1 VRDEFISGLLE
12 IARRDRNVLLL
23 TADLGFGVLDEYRRE
38 LPDQFI
44 NVGIAEQN
52 MIGIA
57 TGLAM
62 EGNIVYC
69 YSIGNFPTLRCL
81 EQIRNDA
88 AYHQANVKIV
98 SIGGGF
104 SYGQLGM
111 SHHATEDLA
120 IMRALPE
127 VKVVVPGTRNEA
139 KAAANYLYQTPGVQ
153 YLRLDKSYATDQVE
167 PHEID
172 LSEWNVLRKAQ
183 EVTIISTGGVLEEV
197 IEAADMLSQR
207 GVEVGM
213 ISARNLTPHDFKSI
227 LEMFAGSKLLIS
239 VEEHVRSGGLGGLV
253 AEIVSESEL
262 KIRLIR
268 LGVLP
273 RNISTVGSQKYLR
286 NLNGL
291 TAQKLVELVLS
302 NRITH

>member
-1 VRDEFISGLLE
+1 
-12 IARRDRNVLLL
+12 
-23 TADLGFGVLDEYRRE
+23 LGFGVLDEYRRE

-62 EGNIVYC
+62 EGSIVYC

-153 YLRLDKSYATDQVE
+153 YLRLDKSFVE
-167 PHEID
+167 DSDDPDEID
-172 LSEWNVLRKAQ
+172 LSTWNTLKVGREICIVA
-183 EVTIISTGGVLEEV
+183 TGGVLQ
-197 IEAADMLSQR
+197 EAVAAAKILSEM
-207 GVEVGM
+207 GVEIGV
-213 ISARNLTPHDFKSI
+213 ISATILTPESAQVVLDPIERSRVV
-227 LEMFAGSKLLIS
+227 IS
-239 VEEHVRSGGLGGLV
+239 LEEHVRVGGLGGLL
-253 AEIVSESEL
+253 AETISESDL
-262 KIRLIR
+262 NIKLIR
-268 LGVLP
+268 LGMSP
-273 RNISTVGSQKYLR
+273 TNMSIVGDQKYLR
-286 NLNGL
+286 NINGL
-291 TAQKLVELVLS
+291 TAEKIIEVIMSAKVLL
-302 NRITH
+302 

>member
-23 TADLGFGVLDEYRRE
+23 TADLGFGVVDEYRRE

-127 VKVVVPGTRNEA
+127 VKVVVPGTRSEA

-153 YLRLDKSYATDQVE
+153 YLRLDKSFVEDTDDPE
-167 PHEID
+167 EID
-172 LSEWNVLRKAQ
+172 LSTWNTLKVGQ
-183 EVTIISTGGVLEEV
+183 EIYIVATGGVLQ
-197 IEAADMLSQR
+197 EAVVAAKILSEM
-207 GVEVGM
+207 GVEIGVV
-213 ISARNLTPHDFKSI
+213 SATILTPKSAQVVLDPI
-227 LEMFAGSKLLIS
+227 ERSRVVIS
-239 VEEHVRSGGLGGLV
+239 LEEHVRVGGLGGLL
-253 AEIVSESEL
+253 AETISESDL
-262 KIRLIR
+262 NIKLIR
-268 LGVLP
+268 LGMSP
-273 RNISTVGSQKYLR
+273 TNMSIVGDQKYLR
-286 NLNGL
+286 NINGL
-291 TAQKLVELVLS
+291 TAEKIIEVIMSAKVLL
-302 NRITH
+302 